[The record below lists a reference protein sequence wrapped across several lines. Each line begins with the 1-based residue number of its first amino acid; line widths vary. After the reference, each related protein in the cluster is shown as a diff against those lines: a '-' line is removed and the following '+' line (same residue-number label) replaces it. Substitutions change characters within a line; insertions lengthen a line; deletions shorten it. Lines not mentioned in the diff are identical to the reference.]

1 MKKIFLV
8 LFCVLCFSSVCS
20 AQRIDAQ
27 IDSSGY
33 KVVMLKAKL
42 LKEYDRGD
50 GNNKMLNF
58 FYEQSEQALYVSA
71 HGDSKGRLYLQKNR
85 RTKETVAQCVDR
97 LIEENANLFNGLTV
111 RKVYLMSC
119 YEEARHQDNPKNLYI
134 GHSDVLN
141 VDIYEISRYC
151 SLLENLYK
159 IENGYIYSI
168 SYDQTNS
175 NPLADRKIYKLA
187 KNAAEDAG
195 ATWAVE
201 MLKNNK
207 QF

>member
-1 MKKIFLV
+1 MKKIFLI
-8 LFCVLCFSSVCS
+8 LFCVLCFSNICF

-27 IDSSGY
+27 IDASGY

-42 LKEYDRGD
+42 LKQYDRSAE
-50 GNNKMLNF
+50 NKMLNF
-58 FYEQSEQALYVSA
+58 AYEPSEQAVYIEA
-71 HGDSKGRLYLQKNR
+71 HGDSHGRLYLQKNR
-85 RTKETVAQCVDR
+85 HTKETVEQCIDR
-97 LIEENANLFNGLTV
+97 LIKENEYLFTLPV
-111 RKVYLMSC
+111 KKVVLMSC
-119 YEEARHQDNPKNLYI
+119 YEESRHQDNPQNLYI
-134 GHSDVLN
+134 GHSDTLN
-141 VDIYEISRYC
+141 ADIYEISRYC

-175 NPLADRKIYKLA
+175 NPLQDKNIYKLA
-187 KNAAEDAG
+187 KKAAESAG

>member
-1 MKKIFLV
+1 MKKIFLFV
-8 LFCVLCFSSVCS
+8 FICLCFSNICF

-27 IDSSGY
+27 IDASGY

-42 LKEYDRGD
+42 LKQYDRSAE
-50 GNNKMLNF
+50 NKMLNF
-58 FYEQSEQALYVSA
+58 AYEPSEQAVYVEA
-71 HGDSKGRLYLQKNR
+71 HGDSHGRLYLQKNR

-97 LIEENANLFNGLTV
+97 LIKENANLFNGLTV

-119 YEEARHQDNPKNLYI
+119 YEEARHQDNLQNLYI

-141 VDIYEISRYC
+141 VDMYEISRYC
-151 SLLENLYK
+151 SILENVYD
-159 IENGYIYSI
+159 IRNGYIYSI

-175 NPLADRKIYKLA
+175 NPFQDKNIYKLA
-187 KNAAEDAG
+187 KNAAKDAN
-195 ATWAVE
+195 AEWAVE